1 MASPFSKPIEYAPY
15 VDQVD
20 KDLLVKAVTY
30 KQGKF
35 DLNRSRLQAQLNA
48 ASQIPLDKKQDRE
61 YFNERMTALVNTINL
76 HGAGD
81 ISADT
86 RADYIS
92 GYIAEAADDKVANGY
107 ASTMYKRNYDAEW
120 AKISEDDPDKFNQD
134 NYNYGLQN
142 YTKWLNDGQVGSSV
156 NDYYDPR
163 IGKGV
168 GRANPFVNVDAA
180 IRENLKEIDPR
191 ITFQLTPFGNGIQYF
206 NEKREVITDEQVLND
221 INLTLSGDPKLKTQ
235 LGINAWAQYGN
246 ASSDDLLPIIQ
257 NDYATKISNIDK
269 NIFALQQSSAGATDE
284 QKSIITANLEQLNS
298 AKRELEQASTP
309 EAIARTLSDPNSRIS
324 TEFNLY
330 TNNLLGGYV
339 ERYAKDEIVSRT
351 GFTDEV
357 AKARFNSALRMSE
370 ARYKASLDAT
380 NELSNRQF
388 NLLKEMT
395 VATATGD
402 FEKAKGLASVFDIT
416 GMGTGLASQGGR
428 ELTGMELLQ
437 QQTMLNTY
445 ELDQP
450 LDPESD
456 ADAELIKNINQAAY
470 LSQSIN
476 KDLAYLNGYDLNTLS
491 TWTSD
496 QFTEEANRVG
506 ISGDTKQ
513 RLLEAAAAA
522 EAKEEGLGVMQTL
535 SDNVKMDWLATLK
548 NNGYV
553 SFQDAGIFDIA
564 GQTVTYND
572 ATGRGNIKDVFT
584 SASMDSELRW
594 TSRLIR
600 EKDRARDVAEGYNI
614 LGMSF
619 DNSFTRWWDGTM
631 NDLYYSLGDFAGFW
645 QGQTIGRVENLISEG
660 HLGYTNTVRERRV
673 DRYLAKYGAEGVE
686 ALDEFAAARGGTVTL
701 EGELI
706 DAADIIERT
715 RLREI
720 AEGRETGE
728 VSITKT
734 LEDDIDA
741 NSLDDFLN
749 QVIDRSSVSIPG
761 ASYGVNADGDYET
774 NPDLIVGYSDKYIDV
789 NGVTGVA
796 MRQAARDYAD
806 AMGIQEPQLK
816 MVSLNTVAQAYLL
829 DDALVALERMPDV
842 DGEDVRSSL
851 PPELRGAEA
860 WRKHLESS
868 SEDRRNINANIK
880 NLGDELG
887 SQILSYSIDGGK
899 EVKVV
904 INPVEGTSLY
914 NLATESYQSQVI
926 RNNINYKNAANFNQ
940 ARLIGT
946 SGPAGTQADPV
957 YKIPMPSAEAYDPS
971 TGLIIQPKLSMEY
984 VASPDADRRGA
995 EGYPGQKALKLDAIK
1010 FYDANTSQYLG
1021 EINSLNGS
1029 QFGNLMDSR
1038 RNGAEIYGSYDRTLS
1053 NNTQQVLLTDENIKA
1068 FTEEFRKQ
1076 QGE

>member
-221 INLTLSGDPKLKTQ
+221 INLTLSGDPRLKTQ

-357 AKARFNSALRMSE
+357 AKARFNSDLRKSE
-370 ARYKASLDAT
+370 ARYKASLDAA

-395 VATATGD
+395 VATATGE
-402 FEKAKGLASVFDIT
+402 FEKAKGLASVMDMT
-416 GMGTGLASQGGR
+416 GGTGIASPGGR

-437 QQTMLNTY
+437 QQTMVNTY
-445 ELDQP
+445 QLDQP
-450 LDPESD
+450 MDAESD
-456 ADAELIKNINQAAY
+456 ADAQLIRNINQAAY

-522 EAKEEGLGVMQTL
+522 EAKEKGLSVMQTL
-535 SDNVKMDWLATLK
+535 SDNVKMDWMATLA
-548 NNGYV
+548 NQGYI

-564 GQTVTYND
+564 GQTVTYDD
-572 ATGRGNIKDVFT
+572 ATGRGTIEDLLTGGSF
-584 SASMDSELRW
+584 DSETRRLYQ
-594 TSRLIR
+594 LIR
-600 EKDRARDVAEGYNI
+600 EMDKAKDVAEGFTVF
-614 LGMSF
+614 GHTF
-619 DNSFTRWWDGTM
+619 DNSFTRFWDGAM
-631 NDLYYSLGDFAGFW
+631 NDLYYTLGDFGGFLD
-645 QGQTIGRVENLISEG
+645 GQIGGRIMNLITEG
-660 HLGYTNTVRERRV
+660 HLGYTNTMRKSIVQN
-673 DRYLAKYGAEGVE
+673 YAKTGDIE
-686 ALDEFAAARGGTVTL
+686 ALDEFAAARGGTFKL
-701 EGELI
+701 EGEEEVS
-706 DAADIIERT
+706 AADIVERT
-715 RLREI
+715 RFREI
-720 AEGRETGE
+720 AEGRQAGT
-728 VSITKT
+728 
-734 LEDDIDA
+734 IDYSGTIRDEIDSD
-741 NSLDDFLN
+741 NLDDFLN

-761 ASYGVNADGDYET
+761 ASYGVNADGNYET
-774 NPDLIVGYSDKYIDV
+774 NPNLIVGYSDKYIDV
-789 NGVTGVA
+789 NGITGVA
-796 MRQAARDYAD
+796 MRQAARDYASTL
-806 AMGIQEPQLK
+806 GIEEPQLK
-816 MVSLNTVAQAYLL
+816 MVSLNTAAQAYLL

-887 SQILSYSIDGGK
+887 SQILSYSIDGGT

-926 RNNINYKNAANFNQ
+926 RNNINYNNAANFNQ

-946 SGPAGTQADPV
+946 SGPEGTQADPV

-1010 FYDANTSQYLG
+1010 FYDANTSEYLG

>member
-35 DLNRSRLQAQLNA
+35 DLNRSRLQSQLNA
-48 ASQIPLDKKQDRE
+48 ASQIPLDKEEDRE

-86 RADYIS
+86 RADYVS
-92 GYIAEAADDKVANGY
+92 SYIAEAADDNVANGY

-142 YTKWLNDGQVGSSV
+142 YTKWLTDGQVGSSV

-168 GRANPFVNVDAA
+168 GRVNPFMNVDEA
-180 IRENLKEIDPR
+180 IRENLKDIDPR

-221 INLTLSGDPKLKTQ
+221 INLTLSGDPRLKTQ

-246 ASSDDLLPIIQ
+246 ATSDDLLPIIQ
-257 NDYATKISNIDK
+257 NDYATKITNIDK
-269 NIFALQQSSAGATDE
+269 NIFALQQSSAGATAE
-284 QKSIITANLEQLNS
+284 QKEMITANLEQLNS
-298 AKRELEQASTP
+298 RKRDLEQASTP
-309 EAIARTLSDPNSRIS
+309 EAIATTLADPNSRIS

-339 ERYAKDEIVSRT
+339 ERYAKDDIVSRT

-357 AKARFNSALRMSE
+357 AKARFNSALRKSE
-370 ARYKASLDAT
+370 AAYKASLDAA

-388 NLLKEMT
+388 SLLKEMT
-395 VATATGD
+395 VATATGE
-402 FEKAKGLASVFDIT
+402 FEKAKGLASVMDMT
-416 GMGTGLASQGGR
+416 GGTGIASAGGR

-437 QQTMLNTY
+437 QQTMVNTY
-445 ELDQP
+445 KIDQP
-450 LDPESD
+450 VDPESD
-456 ADAELIKNINQAAY
+456 VDAQLIQNINQAAY

-476 KDLAYLNGYDLNTLS
+476 KDLAYLNGYKLDDIS
-491 TWTSD
+491 TWKSA
-496 QFTEEANRVG
+496 QFTAEANRVD
-506 ISGDTKQ
+506 ISGDTKE
-513 RLLEAAAAA
+513 RLMQAAAAS
-522 EAKEEGLGVMQTL
+522 EAKEEGLTVMRTL
-535 SDNVKMDWLATLK
+535 SDNVKMDWLGSLQDK
-548 NNGYV
+548 GYV

-572 ATGRGNIKDVFT
+572 ATGRGTVKDVFT
-584 SASMDSELRW
+584 SSSKDSELKQ

-600 EKDRARDVAEGYNI
+600 EKDRARDVAEGYF
-614 LGMSF
+614 GF

-631 NDLYYSLGDFAGFW
+631 NDLYYTAGDFVGFF

-660 HLGYTNTVRERRV
+660 HIGYTNSVRERRV
-673 DRYLAKYGAEGVE
+673 DSYLNKYGLEGVE
-686 ALDEFAAARGGTVTL
+686 ALDEFAAARGGTVTI
-701 EGELI
+701 EGEEVLS
-706 DAADIIERT
+706 ADIIEKV
-715 RLREI
+715 RLRDI
-720 AEGRETGE
+720 AAGLETGD
-728 VSITKT
+728 VSFTKT
-734 LEDDIDA
+734 ITDEIDA
-741 NSLDDFLN
+741 TSLDDFLN

-761 ASYGVNADGDYET
+761 ASYGVNADGNYET

-789 NGVTGVA
+789 NGVTGIA
-796 MRQAARDYAD
+796 MRQAASDYAE
-806 AMGIQEPQLK
+806 AMGIDAPQFK
-816 MVSLNTVAQAYLL
+816 MVSLNTVSQSYLL

-851 PPELRGAEA
+851 PPELRGSEA

-887 SQILSYSIDGGK
+887 MQILSYSIDGAK
-899 EVKVV
+899 EVEVV
-904 INPVEGTSLY
+904 LNPLEGTSLY

-926 RNNINYKNAANFNQ
+926 SNNINYKNAANFNQ
-940 ARLIGT
+940 ARIIGT
-946 SGPAGTQADPV
+946 SGPAGVEAKPI
-957 YKIPMPSAEAYDPS
+957 YNMEMPSAEAYDPS

-984 VASPDADRRGA
+984 VASADADRRGT
-995 EGYPGQKALKLDAIK
+995 EGYPGQKALKLESIK
-1010 FYDANTSQYLG
+1010 FYDANTTQYLG

-1029 QFGNLMDSR
+1029 KFGNVMDSR

-1053 NNTQQVLLTDENIKA
+1053 NNAQQALLTEDNIKA